1 MNTLTLQATFC
12 GLLHGLGKLAFRADK
27 TAADLL
33 AALPDT
39 PEWAAVRGGAAAGSD
54 AARCAAFARSLSVTA
69 DTPAAEPAS
78 TRCRPLRS
86 IFSHLNGEHPGYSV
100 PAARPDGALH
110 DPVQDAPDIPAAVYR
125 ELYQELT
132 GQLTG
137 LQFSPAQANALLGL
151 LESQCSALPASTA
164 REEDRDISLYDQ
176 LKLTAALAACVSEY
190 LQQADAFS
198 LLDTPAELR
207 REPAFLLY
215 TADFSRIQ
223 RFIYT
228 VHTEGALRSLR
239 SRSFFLEL
247 LMEHYMDELL
257 DGCGLTRT
265 NIIYSGG
272 GHCYLLLPNTAT
284 VQQTLADW
292 NRAFNGWLNEQFGVQ
307 LFLAN
312 GWTPCSANDLCN
324 VPAEASPYKALFRRV
339 NAIAEQHKQHP
350 YDAAALRALNR
361 VQAIPDG
368 TRECKVCGNSAQ
380 VNAEG
385 LCPWCN
391 RFANLS
397 AQIQNQSIYLVHST
411 PRPGA
416 FALPGIR
423 GSKRFLSFSNDS
435 ALCADA
441 VRSYTKNRLVRTLIP
456 SVNLFVGDY
465 AASNRIEDLADQSEG
480 IRRIAICRMDVDNL
494 GQAFIA
500 GFEQPDQTDP
510 VQRMKYVNLF
520 RAAAFSRQMSLF
532 FKYHIN
538 GLLQGLCV
546 SIVYAGGD
554 DVFLVGAW
562 NHTLQAALRIQKHL
576 RSYTCGALT
585 ISAGIALFNE
595 HYPIRAAAEQTA
607 ALEDEAKK
615 LPGKNGAALF
625 DAVPDHTY
633 SWDVLQ
639 DKVLGEKLACLE
651 QFFAQVQKNDDDDH
665 RGNSMLYNLTDL
677 LHNTREDQVNFARCI
692 YLLARLR
699 PDEKKASEALK
710 DAYRTFSHNVLDWA
724 RDPEQRRQLITAIYI
739 YVYQKRGRE

>member
-1 MNTLTLQATFC
+1 M
-12 GLLHGLGKLAFRADK
+12 
-27 TAADLL
+27 
-33 AALPDT
+33 
-39 PEWAAVRGGAAAGSD
+39 
-54 AARCAAFARSLSVTA
+54 
-69 DTPAAEPAS
+69 
-78 TRCRPLRS
+78 
-86 IFSHLNGEHPGYSV
+86 
-100 PAARPDGALH
+100 
-110 DPVQDAPDIPAAVYR
+110 
-125 ELYQELT
+125 
-132 GQLTG
+132 
-137 LQFSPAQANALLGL
+137 
-151 LESQCSALPASTA
+151 
-164 REEDRDISLYDQ
+164 
-176 LKLTAALAACVSEY
+176 
-190 LQQADAFS
+190 AFS

-228 VHTEGALRSLR
+228 VHTESALRSLR

-411 PRPGA
+411 PRPSA

-435 ALCADA
+435 ALCADT
-441 VRSYTKNRLVRTLIP
+441 VRSYTKNRLVRTLSP
-456 SVNLFVGDY
+456 SINLFVGDY
-465 AASNRIEDLADQSEG
+465 AASNNIEDLADQSEG
-480 IRRIAICRMDVDNL
+480 IRRVAICRMDVDNL

-510 VQRMKYVNLF
+510 VQRMKYV
-520 RAAAFSRQMSLF
+520 
-532 FKYHIN
+532 
-538 GLLQGLCV
+538 
-546 SIVYAGGD
+546 
-554 DVFLVGAW
+554 
-562 NHTLQAALRIQKHL
+562 
-576 RSYTCGALT
+576 
-585 ISAGIALFNE
+585 
-595 HYPIRAAAEQTA
+595 
-607 ALEDEAKK
+607 
-615 LPGKNGAALF
+615 
-625 DAVPDHTY
+625 
-633 SWDVLQ
+633 
-639 DKVLGEKLACLE
+639 
-651 QFFAQVQKNDDDDH
+651 
-665 RGNSMLYNLTDL
+665 
-677 LHNTREDQVNFARCI
+677 
-692 YLLARLR
+692 YLLARRSCVNGETLPDFSADGEVILR
-699 PDEKKASEALK
+699 MFGSSEPVRFARLQFADAFLLNYDQLKGVGVTEVKSENVINRLTSKANPRQIERVVAGSRFGVNIVYNLSDPKEMEEDLSLLSKAMKLLQL
-710 DAYRTFSHNVLDWA
+710 DYLGGHGSRGNGRVSFQNFQVIPYPETLNVDLDGIRQTFKTEVEEYELFSAKAGV
-724 RDPEQRRQLITAIYI
+724 
-739 YVYQKRGRE
+739 